1 MKKLSSVLYIKNKE
15 INELVVECFNQFHS
29 IEILENFKDRVAV
42 IEKFNQRNPDIFL
55 IEIDSDIQHSLDL
68 LGQINNA
75 PFIIGISSDMVN
87 TQKLLDNGFS
97 DIIYSGHLTIEYFCM
112 KMSKIYKLIN
122 SLCVKTTLSLVS
134 ESNLNYIQRKGI
146 VSQRKS
152 LFVKHKKSTIKVF
165 FDEIMYIKNA
175 GCDSKI
181 YLTDKRTY
189 FHKCSLKKFL
199 NVLPRGRF
207 VRINN
212 SSIIN
217 IDKIDR
223 IDKNLVIIQNEAMKI
238 SKLYYVGI
246 KKFLDNEL
254 I

>member
-1 MKKLSSVLYIKNKE
+1 M
-15 INELVVECFNQFHS
+15 
-29 IEILENFKDRVAV
+29 
-42 IEKFNQRNPDIFL
+42 
-55 IEIDSDIQHSLDL
+55 
-68 LGQINNA
+68 G
-75 PFIIGISSDMVN
+75 
-87 TQKLLDNGFS
+87 
-97 DIIYSGHLTIEYFCM
+97 
-112 KMSKIYKLIN
+112 
-122 SLCVKTTLSLVS
+122 
-134 ESNLNYIQRKGI
+134 
-146 VSQRKS
+146 
-152 LFVKHKKSTIKVF
+152 
-165 FDEIMYIKNA
+165 
-175 GCDSKI
+175 
-181 YLTDKRTY
+181 
-189 FHKCSLKKFL
+189 KCSLKKFL